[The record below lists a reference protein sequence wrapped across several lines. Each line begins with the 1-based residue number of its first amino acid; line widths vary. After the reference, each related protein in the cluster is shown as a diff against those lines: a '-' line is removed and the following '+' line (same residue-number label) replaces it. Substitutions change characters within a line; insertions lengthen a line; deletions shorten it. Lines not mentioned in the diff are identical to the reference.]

1 MFVFA
6 VVAGSAGI
14 ESSRRCYLID
24 SLESFIFLKAYDKRE
39 VWNSLLQVARNR
51 SMVELT
57 IELNGRSSHLLY
69 SYLQR

>member
-14 ESSRRCYLID
+14 EWSRRCCLID
-24 SLESFIFLKAYDKRE
+24 SLESFVFLNAYDKRE
-39 VWNSLLQVARNR
+39 VWSYLLQVTR
-51 SMVELT
+51 SRLMVELT
-57 IELNGRSSHLLY
+57 IELNGRTSHLLY